1 MHDVLVVV
9 GAALAGY
16 LIGTFPTAVLVT
28 RLVTRGKVDIRQAG
42 SGNPGGLNTMQVVG
56 KGWGAAVMLID
67 AAKGLVAG
75 LVGWAI
81 GGPDGAYAGATAS
94 IAGHIFPVWSGF
106 RGGKGVATSA
116 GAVAA
121 VFPAFFPIDAATAA
135 LGALGSKNA
144 ERAVQLA
151 CTLWIIASFVW
162 WLADW
167 PNLWGPPPSVAL
179 PVSQTIGALLI
190 LGKFYASRAQVER
203 ARVA

>member
-1 MHDVLVVV
+1 MLVVV

-28 RLVTRGKVDIRQAG
+28 KLVTRGKVDIRQAG

-67 AAKGLVAG
+67 AAKGFVAG

-116 GAVAA
+116 GAVGA